1 MRIITAAT
9 AMVASVWLLAACGG
23 SSHPVA
29 QQGAAAPTLSYSQGA
44 KICNDLSSWITPAEN
59 QDQPRFTPTL
69 EADENLAV
77 NDGSALGN
85 DLSAEDSDLQQD
97 NSLALMPGTL
107 DNDEGVSNTNALSSD
122 CAGYGVTLNWG
133 S

>member
-1 MRIITAAT
+1 MAARIPLHSTAQRHPRSPT
-9 AMVASVWLLAACGG
+9 ARARR
-23 SSHPVA
+23 P
-29 QQGAAAPTLSYSQGA
+29 
-44 KICNDLSSWITPAEN
+44 NDLDTWIAPAEN
-59 QDQPRFTPTL
+59 QDQPRFDPTL
-69 EADENLAV
+69 EADETLAV

-85 DLSAEDSDLQQD
+85 DLSTEDSDLQQD
-97 NSLALMPGTL
+97 NSLALMSGIL